1 MILASDLSDVLGIT
15 IPLVI
20 VFGIFIVG
28 PLTRR
33 RYGHAWPRVSATRLD
48 AIVEKQT
55 QILEELRAVRAR
67 LDEVEHVLATVE

>member
-1 MILASDLSDVLGIT
+1 MILASDLSDAFGIA

-20 VFGIFIVG
+20 VFGIFILG

-33 RYGHAWPRVSATRLD
+33 RFRHEWPRTSTTRLE
-48 AIVEKQT
+48 AIAEKQT

-67 LDEVEHVLATVE
+67 LDEVEHVLASVD